1 MVMGE
6 PTHEVIQEADGV
18 RRNGTLKTLVTVI
31 VSITTVIASG
41 WIGWTSHKNVDHESR
56 ISVIESA
63 YHTIRED
70 VKAAKVTIEKSA
82 LDLAGIQ
89 VLLQDIRDDQKRRQK
104 KENRG
109 LGG

>member
-1 MVMGE
+1 MGE
-6 PTHEVIQEADGV
+6 PTHDVIREANGV
-18 RRNGTLKTLVTVI
+18 KKNGTVKTLVTVI

-41 WIGWTSHKNVDHESR
+41 WIGWTSHKSVDHESR
-56 ISVIESA
+56 ICVIENA
-63 YHTIRED
+63 YGTIKED
-70 VKAAKVTIEKSA
+70 IKVAKRTIEKSA

-104 KENRG
+104 QERRG